1 MPKSFTKCNT
11 FLSVLQGVQVILE
24 HPSGAPKFLL
34 LRRRSFGLNKP
45 QKKLPHFLWYFSVN
59 ALLTCQT
66 KMQAAFLNPSFGTA
80 GSLLVAYLL
89 MKPLGVS
96 LKHWHFFK
104 RVNASN
110 LTQIVANCLFRALNA
125 KSIFRLDVW
134 HVWFSFHIFKSLYF
148 WPSIWLTTL
157 KAQEHVDFHA
167 TFVNKYEN

>member
-1 MPKSFTKCNT
+1 MTRRFWDKASAGPLPIFLNALGSIRLLLASLAYKLLVYAQKFTKCNT

-34 LRRRSFGLNKP
+34 LRRRSLGLNKP

-110 LTQIVANCLFRALNA
+110 LTHLVSYFIENCG
-125 KSIFRLDVW
+125 
-134 HVWFSFHIFKSLYF
+134 
-148 WPSIWLTTL
+148 
-157 KAQEHVDFHA
+157 
-167 TFVNKYEN
+167 